1 MNKVVEDWMCDLI
14 GQESLNDK
22 LERVLDDRCMSD
34 EEALSLLKD
43 MTGIKYKSLDH
54 VSDEN
59 LRLLINALGGNI

>member
-14 GQESLNDK
+14 CPEALDDK
-22 LERVLDDRCMSD
+22 LERVLDERCISE

-54 VSDEN
+54 VSDDN

>member
-1 MNKVVEDWMCDLI
+1 MNKVVEDWMCDLMC
-14 GQESLNDK
+14 QESLDDK
-22 LERVLDDRCMSD
+22 LERVLDERCISE

-54 VSDEN
+54 VSDDN